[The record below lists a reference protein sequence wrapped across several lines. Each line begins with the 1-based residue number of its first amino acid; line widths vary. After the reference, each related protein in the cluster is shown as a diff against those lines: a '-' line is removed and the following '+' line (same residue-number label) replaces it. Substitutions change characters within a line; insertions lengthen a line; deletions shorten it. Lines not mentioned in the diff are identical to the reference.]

1 MKARY
6 LTSLIAATAAT
17 TCLMSV
23 AKPATAGQLY
33 NGWNY
38 GIDSFAD
45 GSGGE
50 AYNIRGMAVKESQGN
65 IFVALTGGTPLN
77 GVSNSSAADGN
88 IGWGDLFFNFTNK
101 NFTTANNSNSLFG
114 IRFAGTNDSGAATTG
129 VYSNVK
135 ATGVATTNHG
145 YSSLQQYYNSGWNKA
160 NTQGTDIPT
169 KQAAFDYFGTGS
181 IMNVIQSGTK
191 VGNINMLTASDLSA
205 QGLNFRNF
213 GSGAVGSQ
221 TIGFSFSKE
230 LLGEGDYIANIFL
243 ECGNDGVALKG
254 SVSVPEPT
262 STVGLAFLG
271 LGAVCTKLG
280 KRRQGKAIA

>member
-1 MKARY
+1 MKARR
-6 LTSLIAATAAT
+6 LTSIIAATAAT
-17 TCLMSV
+17 TCLLSV
-23 AKPATAGQLY
+23 AKPAAAGQLY

-38 GIDSFAD
+38 GIDSFTD

-50 AYNIRGMAVKESQGN
+50 VYNIRGIAFKESQGN
-65 IFVALTGGTPLN
+65 IFVALTGGMPLN

-88 IGWGDLFFNFTNK
+88 VGWGDLFFNFTNK
-101 NFTTANNSNSLFG
+101 NFTTANNSKSLFG
-114 IRFAGTNDSGAATTG
+114 IRFAGTNDSLAATTG

-135 ATGVATTNHG
+135 ATGVATSNHG
-145 YSSLQQYYNSGWNKA
+145 YSSLQSYYNSWDKA
-160 NTQGTDIPT
+160 NTQGTDIAT

-191 VGNINMLTASDLSA
+191 VGNINMLSAAQLSA
-205 QGLNFRNF
+205 QGLNFGNF
-213 GSGAVGSQ
+213 GSGAVGAQ

-230 LLGEGDYIANIFL
+230 LLGEGDYIANIFV

>member
-1 MKARY
+1 MKANRIPN
-6 LTSLIAATAAT
+6 LIAAAAAAT
-17 TCLMSV
+17 CLLSV
-23 AKPATAGQLY
+23 ADSATAGQLY

-38 GIDSFAD
+38 GIDAFDD

-50 AYNIRGMAVKESQGN
+50 SYNIRGMAVKEYQGN

-77 GVSNSSAADGN
+77 GVANSNAADGN
-88 IGWGDLFFNFTNK
+88 VGWGDLFFNFTNN
-101 NFTTANNSNSLFG
+101 NFTTANNSSSLFG

-145 YSSLQQYYNSGWNKA
+145 YSSLQNYYNSWDKA
-160 NTQGTDIPT
+160 NTQGTDIAT

-191 VGNINMLTASDLSA
+191 VGNINMLSASELSA
-205 QGLNFRNF
+205 QGLNFSHF

-221 TIGFSFSKE
+221 TIGFSFNKS
-230 LLGEGDYIANIFL
+230 LIGNGDYIANVFL